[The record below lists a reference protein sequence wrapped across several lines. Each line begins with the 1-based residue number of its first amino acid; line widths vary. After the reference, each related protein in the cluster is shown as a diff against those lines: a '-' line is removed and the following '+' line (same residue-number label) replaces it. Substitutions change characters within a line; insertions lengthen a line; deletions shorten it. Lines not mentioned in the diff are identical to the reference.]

1 MLPIDGNL
9 INAGVI
15 GTNWGR
21 VHIAGLRQAG
31 CQVSALIANDQ
42 QLVTRIATEEQIP
55 FSGTELS
62 LLAPCELVTIA
73 TPTATHL
80 TYLQAIQDKPILCE
94 KPLGLT
100 PDNQEQFNELHHDC
114 LYISYPFPH
123 LDTAKRL
130 HQEVKSGQLG
140 KLNRICLVVGVNLPY
155 AKTSVEWFV
164 EDVVH
169 PFSFLYTL
177 FDDFQWQG
185 VQFGQGNNL
194 SVQLTCQGA
203 LFDILLCDWPM
214 PGLHFDLTIVGSKN
228 AYQLRGG
235 FRPERGWWF
244 DPLLADATAITP
256 GEPITCNP
264 WIRAN
269 HRVIQHFVE
278 CDQGTISQEEA
289 YQLGMFDFARAKEME
304 SLFLPLWLA
313 AGQHQTETETS
324 PQFNWHLTL

>member
-1 MLPIDGNL
+1 
-9 INAGVI
+9 
-15 GTNWGR
+15 
-21 VHIAGLRQAG
+21 
-31 CQVSALIANDQ
+31 
-42 QLVTRIATEEQIP
+42 
-55 FSGTELS
+55 
-62 LLAPCELVTIA
+62 
-73 TPTATHL
+73 
-80 TYLQAIQDKPILCE
+80 
-94 KPLGLT
+94 
-100 PDNQEQFNELHHDC
+100 
-114 LYISYPFPH
+114 
-123 LDTAKRL
+123 
-130 HQEVKSGQLG
+130 
-140 KLNRICLVVGVNLPY
+140 
-155 AKTSVEWFV
+155 
-164 EDVVH
+164 
-169 PFSFLYTL
+169 
-177 FDDFQWQG
+177 
-185 VQFGQGNNL
+185 
-194 SVQLTCQGA
+194 
-203 LFDILLCDWPM
+203 M

-278 CDQGTISQEEA
+278 CAQGTISQEEA